1 MNLKLLAQ
9 GQIINPVLGGT
20 LGTGGNEKSGVNVAI
35 LLGTFIRVMVIIGS
49 LGFVLYF
56 VIGAVNW
63 ITSGGDKGKLETAK
77 QSIINALTGLV
88 ILLALVAITTF
99 LKDVFQIDLLN
110 IIWPTP
116 GGAVPTTTP

>member
-9 GQIINPVLGGT
+9 GQIINPVLSGT
-20 LGTGGNEKSGVNVAI
+20 LGTGGNAGSGANVAT
-35 LLGTFIRVMVIIGS
+35 LLATFIRVMVIIGG

-63 ITSGGDKGKLETAK
+63 ISSGGDKGKLESAK
-77 QSIINALTGLV
+77 HEIINALTGLV
-88 ILLALVAITTF
+88 ILLALVAVTTF

-110 IIWPTP
+110 IVWPTP
-116 GGAVPTTTP
+116 TTP